1 MKKLFWLPVILMV
14 SGCGYSDFQPE
25 LQTEALNKSGVLY
38 GTGSLHTTIYQDPK
52 NLTKFCM
59 GRGVEAAFR
68 QSESGDIAISL
79 VSVGNTDKESVGES
93 ENSGEEE
100 MSGRTPAV
108 LITRELFYRACEL
121 IINAQLDKKE
131 AIQVFNNVLK
141 VVGNGWKNE
150 SANTT
155 ISVGD
160 KLTVTS
166 TNTDNMSAAKSG
178 SIENKKDEDVDK
190 TPAPPICD
198 QNTFTDQYGKS
209 CVP

>member
-1 MKKLFWLPVILMV
+1 
-14 SGCGYSDFQPE
+14 
-25 LQTEALNKSGVLY
+25 
-38 GTGSLHTTIYQDPK
+38 
-52 NLTKFCM
+52 
-59 GRGVEAAFR
+59 
-68 QSESGDIAISL
+68 
-79 VSVGNTDKESVGES
+79 
-93 ENSGEEE
+93 

-141 VVGNGWKNE
+141 VVENGWKKE

-166 TNTDNMSAAKSG
+166 TNTDNMSAEKSG
-178 SIENKKDEDVDK
+178 SIEKEKDVDK
-190 TPAPPICD
+190 TPAAPICD
-198 QNTFTDQYGKS
+198 QATYTDQYGNK
-209 CVP
+209 C

>member
-52 NLTKFCM
+52 NLIKFCM
-59 GRGVEAAFR
+59 GRGVEAAFK

-79 VSVGNTDKESVGES
+79 VSIGNTDKESVGES

-178 SIENKKDEDVDK
+178 SIENKTDEDVDK

-198 QNTFTDQYGKS
+198 QDTFTDQYGKS
-209 CVP
+209 CEP